1 MLMKRDHFLQLTR
14 IWRRV
19 GLSLRSQFLIAR
31 RVARQFDLIEEAD
44 QVAYVR
50 TKRPLKRGLPFTKA
64 KLEKLEHDYRAMRKI
79 RKAGRM
85 AIGEWLMQTGSEIEE
100 ALGIDG
106 VCDALGI
113 NPAHRSEVA
122 EAEPGRAVDFLAF
135 VAGLED
141 SATHF
146 GAKRPSP
153 WKEGPLFHCILELMM
168 KFTKENPGVLGD
180 PFAPDG
186 PLYGATKTLVRNDGT
201 IETQRAALT
210 LHSRDGTSRVIV
222 RKPEARRG

>member
-19 GLSLRSQFLIAR
+19 GLSLRAQLLISR
-31 RVARQFDLIEEAD
+31 RVARQFDLLDEVEKA
-44 QVAYVR
+44 VYTRAR
-50 TKRPLKRGLPFTKA
+50 RSLKSGLPFTKA
-64 KLEKLEHDYRAMRKI
+64 KMAKLEDDYRAIRKMRKE
-79 RKAGRM
+79 GRL
-85 AIGEWLMQTGSEIEE
+85 AIGEWLMQAGAEIEE
-100 ALGIDG
+100 ELGVGG

-113 NPAHRSEVA
+113 NPVHRAEAA
-122 EAEPGRAVDFLAF
+122 EAEPGKAVDFLAF

-141 SATHF
+141 SATYF

-186 PLYGATKTLVRNDGT
+186 PLYGATKTLVHNDGT

-222 RKPEARRG
+222 RKPEVSRG